1 MIVISILDEFIN
13 LSYSKNNIIQKEGDI
28 YLGNYILL
36 RMRKSSW
43 CVHFLTS
50 GSSLDIP
57 ISYISLF
64 SELDVY
70 HRGNIF
76 SSSVVHNGKL
86 EDFVYHMLSFVHF
99 IQSKDFE
106 KSIEHLDYV
115 TKIGTKDFRDF
126 IKQRIGMNFGE
137 IYYNSINSSIYL

>member
-1 MIVISILDEFIN
+1 MRTINILDEFIN
-13 LSYSKNNIIQKEGDI
+13 LSYSKTNTIQKEEDI
-28 YLGNYILL
+28 YLGNYLLL

-43 CVHFLTS
+43 CIHFLTS

-57 ISYISLF
+57 IAYISLF

-76 SSSVVHNGKL
+76 SPSVIHSGKL

-99 IQSKDFE
+99 VHSKEFD

-115 TKIGTKDFRDF
+115 TRIGTKEFRNF
-126 IKQRIGMNFGE
+126 IKSRIGMSFGE
-137 IYYNSINSSIYL
+137 IYYNSINSSVYL